1 MNINKRGLNRNLEIK
16 IIKKNLFKIFI
27 MKLKNLNQR
36 KKCKLGLKNLWQ
48 EGMILGGNKMI
59 KKKKKMMKIENL
71 KKNKLYR
78 NF

>member
-1 MNINKRGLNRNLEIK
+1 
-16 IIKKNLFKIFI
+16 